1 VDGFGIFEMYL
12 TRYMGKVERKV
23 KSFEQDCGIITAF
36 NSAYTPHE
44 NSQRTRQLEA
54 KIQISKYGVKKIT
67 TSDCDKF
74 FVLDIKN
81 RGKLQDDLIK
91 WSSDYEQ
98 ENIYFVPKG
107 TLVDDEDI
115 LYIDANEVSNYYEVA
130 NILGKWSMTLIAN
143 KDWREINV

>member
-1 VDGFGIFEMYL
+1 MDGFGVFEMYH
-12 TRYMGKVERKV
+12 TGYMGRVERKV
-23 KSFEQDCGIITAF
+23 KSFEKDCGIITAH
-36 NSAYTPHE
+36 NSRYTDHE
-44 NSQRTRQLEA
+44 NLQRTKQLEA

-67 TSDCDKF
+67 TSDCDEF

-91 WSSDYEQ
+91 WSEEYEQ
-98 ENIYFVPKG
+98 SEINFIPKD
-107 TLVDDEDI
+107 TLVDNADI
-115 LYIDANEVSNYYEVA
+115 LYIDTNEVSNYYEVA